1 MIFPPRYASLVVSVL
16 MTTYMAGLM
25 TLAATL
31 VNTGLD
37 AGFVRRWGQAFFVS
51 WPIAFVLIA
60 VGRPLIQRLAARL
73 IRHR

>member
-37 AGFVRRWGQAFFVS
+37 AGFVRRWG
-51 WPIAFVLIA
+51 
-60 VGRPLIQRLAARL
+60 
-73 IRHR
+73 